1 MQAVFFFKQITTQ
14 FLFVLLITTWFS
26 LQVGFQ
32 KILTLTYVDK
42 LIDDVHKEFRDKY
55 RNEFQQK
62 GTLGLLSGTF
72 DFKEDF
78 LRLLR

>member
-1 MQAVFFFKQITTQ
+1 MSVGHAP
-14 FLFVLLITTWFS
+14 W
-26 LQVGFQ
+26 QVGFQ

-62 GTLGLLSGTF
+62 GALGLLNGTF
-72 DFKEDF
+72 DFKDDF
-78 LRLLR
+78 MRLLRYRAWVLS

>member
-1 MQAVFFFKQITTQ
+1 MLPCQLDAAVKSAERATSFRCAA
-14 FLFVLLITTWFS
+14 

-62 GTLGLLSGTF
+62 GTLGLLNGTF
-72 DFKEDF
+72 DFKDDF
-78 LRLLR
+78 MRLLR

>member
-1 MQAVFFFKQITTQ
+1 MCVGCAP
-14 FLFVLLITTWFS
+14 W
-26 LQVGFQ
+26 QVGFQ

-62 GTLGLLSGTF
+62 GALGLLNGTF
-72 DFKEDF
+72 DFKDDF
-78 LRLLR
+78 MRLLR

>member
-1 MQAVFFFKQITTQ
+1 MLKVTSFHCT
-14 FLFVLLITTWFS
+14 LS
-26 LQVGFQ
+26 QVGFQ

-62 GTLGLLSGTF
+62 GALGILNGTF
-72 DFKEDF
+72 DFKDDF

>member
-1 MQAVFFFKQITTQ
+1 MSWKCSAC
-14 FLFVLLITTWFS
+14 WPW
-26 LQVGFQ
+26 QVGFQ

-62 GTLGLLSGTF
+62 GALGLLNGTF
-72 DFKEDF
+72 DFKDDF
-78 LRLLR
+78 MRLLRYRAWGFLS

>member
-1 MQAVFFFKQITTQ
+1 M
-14 FLFVLLITTWFS
+14 
-26 LQVGFQ
+26 GFQ

-62 GTLGLLSGTF
+62 GALGLLNGTF
-72 DFKEDF
+72 DFKDDF
-78 LRLLR
+78 MRLLRYRAGVLC

>member
-1 MQAVFFFKQITTQ
+1 MSVGPAP
-14 FLFVLLITTWFS
+14 W
-26 LQVGFQ
+26 QVGFQ

-62 GTLGLLSGTF
+62 GALGLLNGTF
-72 DFKEDF
+72 DFKDDF
-78 LRLLR
+78 MRLLRYRAWVLS

>member
-1 MQAVFFFKQITTQ
+1 M
-14 FLFVLLITTWFS
+14 

-62 GTLGLLSGTF
+62 GTLALLNGTF
-72 DFKEDF
+72 DFKDDF
-78 LRLLR
+78 TRLLR